1 MSVIL
6 KTEKL
11 RVEFT
16 SHEFRQATK
25 VALGSLD
32 LEVNTGEVFG
42 FLGPNG
48 AGKTTTMNVLLGFV
62 PPTSGAAYLF
72 GIDVRQP
79 IARQR
84 IGYLPEMTYYYKFLT
99 AEELLRFYAKIFGLS
114 RTEADQRIDQLLK
127 LVELEPARKRP
138 IKSYSKGMQQRVGLA
153 QALINNP
160 DLLILDEPTSG
171 LDPLGRM
178 KVREIIQ
185 RLKNEG
191 KTVFF
196 SSHELGEVETVCDR
210 VAIINQG
217 ELKAVGTR
225 QRSRGATPG
234 QSGKGFSGHRR
245 LSNTIRVMNTI
256 WALAGVVIKELY
268 RRKDFYVLFVLTA
281 LITLAAGM
289 VNFFHDHKIVRYVK
303 DICLLLIWVSALVIA
318 IVTTARQIPAE
329 RESRTIFPLL
339 AKPVTRWQVI
349 AREISRLLAGHRHGA
364 GGFLYFLC
372 HHHRF
377 AGASLAVAVL
387 FPGRLAAMGHAR
399 HRHRHGAAA
408 ARLFRRAV
416 VHHHDLFHR
425 RRRHFAGGRHLNIAL
440 QQPEPMQTIFYT
452 IYFLIPHLEWF
463 DLRDRVVYDWGRV
476 TGWIAGWRRFTRRL
490 GPDCSCCSPGSAS
503 GAKT

>member
-25 VALGSLD
+25 VALNGLD

-48 AGKTTTMNVLLGFV
+48 AGKTTAINVLLGFV
-62 PPTSGAAYLF
+62 PPSSGAAYLF

-114 RTEADQRIDQLLK
+114 RTEADQRIDRLLK
-127 LVELEPARKRP
+127 LVELELVRKRP

-217 ELKAVGTR
+217 ELK
-225 QRSRGATPG
+225 
-234 QSGKGFSGHRR
+234 
-245 LSNTIRVMNTI
+245 
-256 WALAGVVIKELY
+256 
-268 RRKDFYVLFVLTA
+268 
-281 LITLAAGM
+281 
-289 VNFFHDHKIVRYVK
+289 
-303 DICLLLIWVSALVIA
+303 
-318 IVTTARQIPAE
+318 TT
-329 RESRTIFPLL
+329 
-339 AKPVTRWQVI
+339 
-349 AREISRLLAGHRHGA
+349 
-364 GGFLYFLC
+364 
-372 HHHRF
+372 
-377 AGASLAVAVL
+377 
-387 FPGRLAAMGHAR
+387 
-399 HRHRHGAAA
+399 
-408 ARLFRRAV
+408 
-416 VHHHDLFHR
+416 
-425 RRRHFAGGRHLNIAL
+425 
-440 QQPEPMQTIFYT
+440 
-452 IYFLIPHLEWF
+452 
-463 DLRDRVVYDWGRV
+463 GRV
-476 TGWIAGWRRFTRRL
+476 SDLVAQHHGNLEKAFLDIIGYQTQ
-490 GPDCSCCSPGSAS
+490 SAS
-503 GAKT
+503 